1 MNMGALKA
9 QEGHYAEALTYFR
22 PAYAR
27 DPKFGELARN
37 LALALVSEGGEQKK
51 AGRRLQAM
59 VLYQEALAVMP
70 DDAEARRQ
78 LDAMRVEAASAE
90 SPSKR

>member
-1 MNMGALKA
+1 
-9 QEGHYAEALTYFR
+9 
-22 PAYAR
+22 
-27 DPKFGELARN
+27 
-37 LALALVSEGGEQKK
+37 
-51 AGRRLQAM
+51 M